1 MTAPSGKASAP
12 AVTAGVLYDMLRRG
26 EATTRSDLG
35 RMSGLSRSAV
45 TARVATLTEANLLL
59 ESAGLASTG
68 GRPAGSL
75 QLNPDAGIV
84 LAVAIGRSRSQ
95 IGTFNLLGDPEL
107 SDSMDHEVGLDH
119 ARLMPVVIERLHA
132 LLANDRREVMAV
144 GVSLPGTVDEA
155 KGTSLDSAA
164 LRSWSGVDVREYFAD
179 LTKAPVFV
187 GNDAAVLAQSE
198 LLDRASRPHHA
209 LVLKASTGLSLGI
222 IDDGRV
228 LRGSRGAAGDI
239 GHTKHPD
246 AAGKLCRCGSYGC
259 LEAVAAGWA
268 LVEQAGGADQGIGH
282 IRDLVSLAIAGDR
295 AARSMIRESGR
306 LVGESLAVAIDLLNP
321 AAIVVGGDIAPAFE
335 IYLAGMRESVYAG
348 ISAFAA
354 TDLTFAPAR
363 FGESAGLVGCA
374 ALALDNV
381 LRPSAIDRLV
391 DLIGSPRA

>member
-1 MTAPSGKASAP
+1 MTAPTGRASAP

-26 EATTRSDLG
+26 EAATRSDLG
-35 RMSGLSRSAV
+35 RKSGLSRSAV
-45 TARVATLTEANLLL
+45 TARVSTLIESNLLL
-59 ESAGLASTG
+59 ESAGVASTG

-75 QLNPDAGIV
+75 QLNPDAGVV

-107 SDSMDHEVGLDH
+107 SDSMDHQVGLDH
-119 ARLMPVVIERLHA
+119 ASLMPAVITRLRA
-132 LLANDRREVMAV
+132 MLADDPRRVMAV
-144 GVSLPGTVDEA
+144 GVSLPGTVDEDR
-155 KGTSLDSAA
+155 GTSLDSAA
-164 LRSWSGVDVREYFAD
+164 LRTWAGVDVREYFTD
-179 LTKAPVFV
+179 LTSAPVFV
-187 GNDAAVLAQSE
+187 GNDAAVLARSE
-198 LLDRASRPHHA
+198 LLDRADRPHHA

-222 IDDGRV
+222 VDDGRV

-246 AAGKLCRCGSYGC
+246 AAGRLCRCGSYGC
-259 LEAVAAGWA
+259 LESVAAGWA
-268 LVEQAGGADQGIGH
+268 LVEQAGGAEAGIGH
-282 IRDLVSLAIAGDR
+282 IRDLVSLAITGDR

-321 AAIVVGGDIAPAFE
+321 EAIVVGGDIAPAFE
-335 IYLAGMRESVYAG
+335 IYLSGMRESVYAG

-354 TDLTFAPAR
+354 THLTFAPAR

-374 ALALDNV
+374 ALALDKV

-391 DLIGSPRA
+391 ESRD

>member
-1 MTAPSGKASAP
+1 MSAKAAAP
-12 AVTAGVLYDMLRRG
+12 AVTAGVLYDLLRRG

-45 TARVATLTEANLLL
+45 TTRVSSLTEANLLL
-59 ESAGLASTG
+59 ESSSLASTG

-95 IGTFNLLGDPEL
+95 IGIFNLLGDPEL
-107 SDSMDHEVGLDH
+107 SDSMDHAVGLEH
-119 ARLMPVVIERLHA
+119 TRLMPTVIKRLRA
-132 LLANDRREVMAV
+132 MLADDRRQVLAV
-144 GVSLPGTVDEA
+144 GVSLPGTVDE
-155 KGTSLDSAA
+155 KGGTSLDSAA
-164 LRSWSGVDVREYFAD
+164 LRSWAGVDVREYFAG
-179 LTKAPVFV
+179 LTTAPVFV

-198 LLDRASRPHHA
+198 ILDGTSRPLHA

-259 LEAVAAGWA
+259 LESVAAGWA
-268 LVEQAGGADQGIGH
+268 LVEQAGGATEGIGH
-282 IRDLVSLAIAGDR
+282 IRDLVSLALAGDR

-321 AAIVVGGDIAPAFE
+321 AAVVVGGDIAPAFE

-348 ISAFAA
+348 ITAFAA
-354 TDLTFAPAR
+354 TDLTFTPAR

-381 LRPSAIDRLV
+381 LRASAIDQLL
-391 DLIGSPRA
+391 DL